1 MTKFSDIDFNF
12 TRNPITND
20 VSILIDDAAIKAS
33 LRNLILTDMGER
45 PFNSKLGSSI
55 RSLLFE
61 PASPIIASELESRI
75 RNVIRNYEPRVVLLR
90 VEVTLDNDANSFNAL
105 IGFRLRDDNRPL
117 VVPVSLKRLR

>member
-61 PASPIIASELESRI
+61 PANPIIASELESRI

>member
-20 VSILIDDAAIKAS
+20 ESILIDDAAIKAS